1 MKTLVFTA
9 VMVLAAGVLVL
20 AVILAGASQ
29 LSKPVENGA
38 LPGSSLGRPGFLAED
53 LLYGQG
59 LAFSALG
66 NFAAAR
72 EKFARIREI
81 DASSTLGYSPVSAVY
96 MAEGQL
102 DQALY
107 WMLQAQTHDPRNV
120 DSVAWL
126 VGLYDCLE
134 DYEWAA
140 YWSEWLNSRITNQPL
155 PMAMQASHYYLGGD
169 FESALQYSNLAL
181 KLELPVRRN
190 SDAIFMRIK
199 RDEAL
204 AAGDPDSGIRLF
216 AVQHPEL
223 FTVPPQITAS
233 NIGQATDL
241 ALLLKITG
249 RSTET
254 ERLLAAV
261 LAAYD
266 QPFLGGTPF
275 GAGLVPVK
283 AEALAILGEDSQ
295 ALAEL
300 RRIID
305 LGWRFN
311 WRWKTD
317 LNPNFNNIRQSGAF
331 QAMLAELE
339 TDSALQRA
347 RTQELAPGGKISG
360 APGPG
365 PE

>member
-1 MKTLVFTA
+1 MKRFVKLNW
-9 VMVLAAGVLVL
+9 LAAGVLIL
-20 AVILAGASQ
+20 AVFLAGASQ
-29 LSKPVENGA
+29 LSKPVEKGP
-38 LPGSSLGRPGFLAED
+38 LPVSPPKTPDPLAEN

-59 LAFSALG
+59 LALSALG
-66 NFAAAR
+66 NFEAAR

-81 DASSTLGYSPVSAVY
+81 NASSPLGYGPVSAVY

-107 WMLQAQTHDPRNV
+107 WMLEAQAHDPGNF

-134 DYEWAA
+134 DYESAA

-155 PMAMQASHYYLGGD
+155 PMAMQASHDYLGGN

-204 AAGDPDSGIRLF
+204 AAGDPASGIRIF

-223 FTVPPQITAS
+223 FGLQPQIDAG
-233 NIGQATDL
+233 NIVQATDL
-241 ALLLKITG
+241 ALLLRIAG

-254 ERLLAAV
+254 ERLLAGV

-283 AEALAILGEDSQ
+283 AEALAILGEELRS
-295 ALAEL
+295 LAEL

-305 LGWRFN
+305 QGWRFH

-317 LNPNFNNIRQSGAF
+317 LNPNFNSIRQSGEF

-339 TDSALQRA
+339 ADTALQRA
-347 RTQELAPGGKISG
+347 RAREMALRGEIAHAPESS
-360 APGPG
+360 